1 MRKERK
7 LTDEEERVYVRLLDK
22 SQESFILA
30 LEIYNRPSIRYR
42 VEGFSFFICN
52 AWELMLK
59 AKLVKDRGMS
69 SIYYADNPG
78 RTKTLEKCMDLVL
91 TNDKDPLK
99 RNLRDIVRLRNTS
112 THFIVEEHEQIY
124 VGLFQACVYNFDDK
138 MHEWHGVNV
147 SDSVPAHFLTL
158 SMTPS
163 PVAAEVIRA
172 KYPPEIAE
180 KFLFDEAEIE
190 DEEAQIASQRYSIVL
205 RTEVAVVKNPK
216 KADFT
221 VAYDQG
227 SDKRMR
233 TAKVFQ
239 DPHNTHPLS
248 VKMVVDHVNRAL
260 SKRGKSLVVGGSE
273 KRFTTNDWRLFMNF
287 YDIKN
292 DPRYAYAHQIGN
304 TTQYTYSMSVV
315 EMIVERICENPSGI
329 IDDLKG
335 FDKDRERG

>member
-1 MRKERK
+1 MKD
-7 LTDEEERVYVRLLDK
+7 DEKRIYDRLLDK
-22 SQESFILA
+22 SLESFVLA

-59 AKLVKDRGMS
+59 AKLVRDRGMN
-69 SIYYADNPG
+69 SIYYQDNPT
-78 RTKTLEKCMDLVL
+78 RTKSLEKCLDLVL

-99 RNLRDIVRLRNTS
+99 RNLKEIIRLRNTS

-138 MHEWHGVNV
+138 MHEWHGTNV
-147 SDSVPAHFLTL
+147 SDNIPAHFLTL

-163 PVAAEVIRA
+163 PVSAEVIRA

-180 KFLFDEAEIE
+180 RFLFDEAEIE
-190 DEEAQIASQRYSIVL
+190 SEESELSSQRYSIVL

-221 VAYDQG
+221 VAYDQS
-227 SDKRMR
+227 SDKKVRM
-233 TAKVFQ
+233 AKVFQ

-248 VKMVVDHVNRAL
+248 VKMVVEHVNRAL
-260 SKRGKSLVVGGSE
+260 DKRGKSLVVNGAKKS
-273 KRFTTNDWRLFMNF
+273 FTTNDWRLFMNF
-287 YDIKN
+287 YDMKN
-292 DPRYAYAHQIGN
+292 DPKMAYAHQIGN

-329 IDDLKG
+329 IDDLKR
-335 FDKDRERG
+335 FERNKERG